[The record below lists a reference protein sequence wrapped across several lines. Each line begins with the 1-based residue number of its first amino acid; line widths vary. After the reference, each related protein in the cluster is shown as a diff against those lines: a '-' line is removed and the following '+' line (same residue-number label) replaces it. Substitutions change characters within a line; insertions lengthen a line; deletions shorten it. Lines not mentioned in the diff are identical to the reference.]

1 MFNYLGELLL
11 RPGNMVISSPDL
23 GRSMLEISAR
33 TTELPNGSI
42 IDNADSIA
50 FAAARKSIG
59 EDGNQ
64 VPTEGIG
71 F

>member
-1 MFNYLGELLL
+1 
-11 RPGNMVISSPDL
+11 MVISSPDL

-33 TTELPNGSI
+33 STELPNGSI